1 MMMILP
7 RYNEGNNILAM
18 SIIEGSERNFLSI
31 ADIMVRF
38 AFVLVGR
45 VALVA
50 SAIILAN
57 VRRPKVQTADHK
69 CLPMPRRP
77 HRHLPL
83 RSFVSSSSSSEVEAE
98 AVILARVTVTSPAR
112 LLLPPLIRLFVHV
125 AR

>member
-31 ADIMVRF
+31 ADIMIRF

-45 VALVA
+45 VALA
-50 SAIILAN
+50 AAIILAN

-69 CLPMPRRP
+69 CLRARRP

-83 RSFVSSSSSSEVEAE
+83 RSFVSSSSSSEAE

-112 LLLPPLIRLFVHV
+112 AFSFLH
-125 AR
+125 